1 MLTESCETRGVA
13 PIGRLSV
20 VALDC
25 RDPQA
30 LATFYSTITGWGI
43 EDADGNWVQLRNDR
57 DVTLAFQLA
66 PDHEPPV
73 WPNGEQAQ
81 QAHLDFDVNDL
92 DVAERQVLALGARK
106 AEFQPGTTFRVFL
119 DPAGHPFCL
128 VMAG

>member
-1 MLTESCETRGVA
+1 MA

-25 RDPQA
+25 RDPRA
-30 LATFYSTITGWGI
+30 LATFYGAITGWEI
-43 EDADGNWVQLRNDR
+43 EDHEGDWVQLRSGN

-66 PDHEPPV
+66 PDHTPPV
-73 WPNGEQAQ
+73 WPGGERPQ

-92 DVAERQVLALGARK
+92 DAAEKQVLAAGARK
-106 AEFQPGTTFRVFL
+106 AEFQPDASFRVFL

-128 VMAG
+128 VLAG